1 MQSVYYIIPTTG
13 IGGAEKRFVEL
24 WCWLHENEKNFT
36 FKLIISE
43 QLHAALKRIPEIY
56 KVLQPLEK
64 NIATFNIDMN
74 RSVFRAQ
81 KELYRFVCELTNTG
95 DILHFILSFPTFI
108 FPLKHKR
115 TVYTLTE
122 SSLQNVNIKG
132 RLLYLLNVMR
142 AQCADILDPEVY
154 KKVSKFFFFKKNRI
168 SLTPGSF
175 VDTTVFKPAG
185 DEQKEN
191 HFVFLGRFFFV
202 KQVIQLLQAIP
213 ELCRRLDAAG
223 FAGYKFIFLGYG
235 QLEQE
240 MHSIMK
246 QPEYK
251 GLPVEIKMTNN
262 PEEVLAKSKVFFSL
276 QLKNNYP
283 SKSLLEAMAA
293 GNIPLVTNVGT
304 TGMIAAPEFSYYV
317 PEHFS
322 ASDIA
327 VQLINILSLDEK
339 SMQLK
344 RNAARDFV
352 IKKFSIKTSGV
363 YYSQLYEK
371 LI

>member
-1 MQSVYYIIPTTG
+1 MRSVYYIIPTTG
-13 IGGAEKRFVEL
+13 IGGAEKRFIEL

-36 FKLIISE
+36 FNLVISK
-43 QLHAALKRIPEIY
+43 QLHAALKQVPEIY

-64 NIATFNIDMN
+64 YIVTFNIDMN
-74 RSVFRAQ
+74 RSIFRSQ
-81 KELYRFVCELTNTG
+81 KELYRFVCELTNG
-95 DILHFILSFPTFI
+95 DDILHFILSFPTFI
-108 FPLKHKR
+108 FPLKHIR
-115 TVYTLTE
+115 TIYTLTE
-122 SSLQNVNIKG
+122 SSLQNVNIKA

-142 AQCADILDPEVY
+142 AQYADILDPVVH
-154 KKVSKFFFFKKNRI
+154 KKIRRYFFFKKSRI
-168 SLTPGSF
+168 CLTPGSF
-175 VDTTVFKPAG
+175 VDTTVFKPAN

-213 ELCRRLDAAG
+213 ELCRRLDVAG
-223 FAGYKFIFLGYG
+223 FDGYKFIFLGYG

-240 MHSIMK
+240 MHSIMN
-246 QPEYK
+246 QPEYI

-262 PEEVLAKSKVFFSL
+262 PEEILAKSKVFFSL

-293 GNIPLVTNVGT
+293 GNIPLVTDVGT
-304 TGMIAAPEFSYYV
+304 TRMIAAPEFSYYV

-327 VQLINILSLDEK
+327 TRLISILSLDDRA
-339 SMQLK
+339 MQLK
-344 RNAARDFV
+344 RRAARDFV
-352 IKKFSIKTSGV
+352 TTNFAITNSAV
-363 YYSQLYEK
+363 YYSNLYKK